1 MKEQLSKTYS
11 KERIKLKLS
20 KDIYCK
26 ILYLCN
32 KIHNVEWSGVL
43 FYDVKGNIRNPS
55 KMSCTVKDILPMD
68 MGSAAYTE
76 YSFDSRVNTYIEK
89 DDERFDW
96 FIGHIHSHNNM
107 KTFFSSTDMSE
118 LNDNSEHHN
127 FYLSLIV
134 NNNMS
139 MTAKIAQRIQVSGIT
154 YLGNDKE
161 GNTYKKSY
169 SPNNEVLMIYDCE
182 IQVEEFDDEFTDAVT
197 KIISDN
203 KKQTNKITFSKQKTF
218 DWTQSISVPDPLD
231 DVDIEEGIVYTING
245 GNFFYGDD
253 LDSTLETCF
262 LQGTTPFID
271 VELLDEWITLN
282 SLTYKKKGVYKKVH
296 ETLDGFSMLY
306 PELIT
311 VLNLFKNDTK
321 I

>member
-1 MKEQLSKTYS
+1 M
-11 KERIKLKLS
+11 S

-32 KIHNVEWSGVL
+32 KIHEVEWSGVL

-107 KTFFSSTDMSE
+107 KTFFSSTDMAE

-154 YLGNDKE
+154 YLGNDKQ

-182 IQVEEFDDEFTDAVT
+182 IQVEEFDDEFTNAVT

-203 KKQTNKITFSKQKTF
+203 NKQTNKIKFSKQKTF
-218 DWTQSISVPDPLD
+218 DWTQPISVSDPLN

-253 LDSTLETCF
+253 LDNTLETSF
-262 LQGTTPFID
+262 LQDTTPFID
-271 VELLDEWITLN
+271 VELLDQWITLN
-282 SLTYKKKGVYKKVH
+282 SLTYKKKGVYKKVY
-296 ETLDGFSMLY
+296 EILDGFSLLY

-311 VLNLFKNDTK
+311 VLNKFKDDTE

>member
-43 FYDVKGNIRNPS
+43 FYDVKGNIKNAS

-89 DDERFDW
+89 DEERFDW

-107 KTFFSSTDMSE
+107 KTFFSSTDMDE

-134 NNNMS
+134 NNKMS
-139 MTAKIAQRIQVSGIT
+139 MTAKIAQRIKVSGIT

-169 SPNNEVLMIYDCE
+169 SPDNEVLMIYDCE

-197 KIISDN
+197 KIISKN
-203 KKQTNKITFSKQKTF
+203 KKQANKKFKFNKQF
-218 DWTQSISVPDPLD
+218 DWTQSISVTDPLD
-231 DVDIEEGIVYTING
+231 DIDIEEGIIYTMNE

-253 LDSTLETCF
+253 LDNILENSF
-262 LQGTTPFID
+262 LQGIIPMID
-271 VELLDEWITLN
+271 VEFLDQWITSN
-282 SLTYKKKGVYKKVH
+282 SITYKKKDVYKKVY

-311 VLNLFKNDTK
+311 VLKKFKYDTK

>member
-1 MKEQLSKTYS
+1 
-11 KERIKLKLS
+11 LS

-32 KIHNVEWSGVL
+32 KIHEVEWSGVL

-107 KTFFSSTDMSE
+107 KTFFSSTDMAE

-182 IQVEEFDDEFTDAVT
+182 IQIEDFNTEFTNAVT
-197 KIISDN
+197 KIISNN
-203 KKQTNKITFSKQKTF
+203 KKQTNKFKNIHQKTF
-218 DWTQSISVPDPLD
+218 DWTQSVSVSNPLD
-231 DVDIEEGIVYTING
+231 EIDFEEAIIYTIQEG
-245 GNFFYGDD
+245 HFFFGDD
-253 LDSTLETCF
+253 LDSILETAF
-262 LQGTTPFID
+262 LQDTQLSFDID
-271 VELLDEWITLN
+271 TLDNWIVLN
-282 SLTYKKKGVYKKVH
+282 SFEYQKKNIYKEVYKI
-296 ETLDGFSMLY
+296 LDGFTMLY

-311 VLNLFKNDTK
+311 VLNEFKNDTK